1 MSHIK
6 DQLEEIGEAAGNK
19 FKKILKW
26 ASLLLVLGGLCFFW
40 VCSWT
45 YSDGTRAGQLI
56 KVTKKGIVFK
66 TYEGQLNLGG
76 LSGDSSSDGLQGNIW
91 DFSVIKNEVYQD
103 LQNYEGRKVK
113 LSYKERYK
121 TMPWL
126 GKTNYIVTG
135 IEPVNE

>member
-19 FKKILKW
+19 FKKVFKW
-26 ASLLLVLGGLCFFW
+26 LSVVVLIAGLGFLW

-56 KVTKKGIVFK
+56 KVTKKGVVLK

-76 LSGDSSSDGLQGNIW
+76 LSGDSGADGLQGNIW
-91 DFSVIKNEVYQD
+91 DFSVIKDDVYED

-135 IEPVNE
+135 IELVNE